1 VQVDIGKERRDYRAL
16 PGSPFTD
23 VHDPVFQHARLS
35 HFWTRRRMR
44 GNVGLTK
51 VVVLMFMAPD
61 RRQATLAFGWDTA
74 KPKGG
79 VRKSSV
85 RFPSVGCTY

>member
-1 VQVDIGKERRDYRAL
+1 
-16 PGSPFTD
+16 
-23 VHDPVFQHARLS
+23 
-35 HFWTRRRMR
+35 MR

-85 RFPSVGCTY
+85 RFPSEKIFEAFDKVLDALSAFQSKS